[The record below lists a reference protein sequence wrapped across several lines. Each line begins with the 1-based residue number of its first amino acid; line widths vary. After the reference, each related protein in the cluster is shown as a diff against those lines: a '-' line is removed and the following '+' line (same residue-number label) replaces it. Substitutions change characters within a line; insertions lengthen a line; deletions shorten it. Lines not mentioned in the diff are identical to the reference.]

1 MCTQPSAYDGPFR
14 FQRGTADVD
23 PEWID
28 IDTIKTWL
36 WTCDVEHNPR
46 CFETSLFESGGPR
59 WLIDVVKG
67 CLVPAEA
74 HDQYAALSYV
84 WGQTETIKTA
94 KDNLA
99 YLLEEGSIFAHESL
113 LPRTIRD
120 TIRLLEL
127 LDIKYLWV
135 DCLCIVQDDAE
146 VKHAQIQEMGS
157 VYARAYVTIIAANGW
172 DANHGLRG
180 IRNVTEPRHLSR
192 YVEDNFYESLQPY
205 SSIWYSRGWTFQEMV
220 FARRKIMFH
229 YQVAVWECQCAT
241 WHEATKTNKV
251 PSITNATGSVF
262 QMNRWGWR
270 NTFSLWPD
278 VRQYIEYNNRQLTFP
293 ADGLQAIAGLM
304 AVWNR
309 SFHGGFICGLPQMFF
324 DDALLWQPCNL
335 INRRVSKESGSN
347 QMVLPSWSWAGW
359 EGEIESSK
367 WASEWDYLSLGLHK
381 GAVKWKLTSTVEWT
395 YGVSREIQQS
405 IDVSSYHY
413 RRCHFDESVPL
424 PPGWS
429 RKPAAAGI
437 IPYKGND
444 AQIANNNLTKHTH
457 FVHTR
462 FPGINFSYPVPLPKK
477 DHQNR
482 SQTLPQFLFGRT
494 RRGYFKESTRDFG
507 VRVYDNGGPVLASEI
522 LIFLQDNHGKW
533 AGMLQLHDR
542 ALVSSHRY
550 TLLDRSNDL
559 ELVSISAGTFSS
571 VHDARCFN
579 VLRKLGIID
588 CWRTDIFEFY
598 NVLWIEWK
606 DGVAYR
612 KGLGRVRKEAWESQA
627 TEWIDL
633 TLGEVRVHYWMGR
646 RESLFCFFRI
656 SVICW
661 WDVSL
666 KDTRLKVY

>member
-1 MCTQPSAYDGPFR
+1 MSTQPPAYDEPFR
-14 FQRGTADVD
+14 FRGGTADVD

-28 IDTIKTWL
+28 IDTLKTWL
-36 WTCDVEHNPR
+36 WTCDLEHNPR
-46 CFETSLFESGGPR
+46 CFDTSLFESGGPL

-84 WGQTETIKTA
+84 WGHTDTIKTA

-120 TIRLLEL
+120 TMRLVEL

-146 VKHAQIQEMGS
+146 LKHAQIQEMGS

-180 IRNVTEPRHLSR
+180 ICNVTEPRHLSR

-229 YQVAVWECQCAT
+229 YQVAVWECQCVT
-241 WHEATKTNKV
+241 WHEATKTNMV
-251 PSITNATGSVF
+251 PSIRNDTGLHF
-262 QMNRWGWR
+262 HMNRWGWR

-278 VRQYIEYNNRQLTFP
+278 VRQYIEMVREYNTRNLTFP
-293 ADGLQAIAGLM
+293 ADGLRAIAGLIE
-304 AVWNR
+304 VWNR

-324 DDALLWQPCNL
+324 DNALLWQPRYL
-335 INRRVSKESGSN
+335 LHRRISEKSGNSI
-347 QMVLPSWSWAGW
+347 MLAPSWSWAGW
-359 EGEIESSK
+359 KGEIDSSQ
-367 WASEWDYLSLGLHK
+367 WASEWDYLSLESHR
-381 GAVKWKLTSTVEWT
+381 GAVIWKLTSTVEWS
-395 YGVSREIQQS
+395 YGVSREHQQP
-405 IDVSSYHY
+405 IDVSSHRY
-413 RRCHFDESVPL
+413 RRCHSDESVPL

-429 RKPAAAGI
+429 RKPAAAGTMTDE
-437 IPYKGND
+437 GH
-444 AQIANNNLTKHTH
+444 ATQIANNELTKHTH
-457 FVHTR
+457 FVHIR

-477 DHQNR
+477 GDQNR

-494 RRGYFKESTRDFG
+494 RRGYFKELPKQG
-507 VRVYDNGGPVLASEI
+507 LLGRVYDERRPCLTSGI

-533 AGMLQLHDR
+533 AGMLQLHEE
-542 ALVSSHRY
+542 ALVESHANTLQDHSSKF
-550 TLLDRSNDL
+550 

-571 VHDARCFN
+571 VNKAQCFS
-579 VLRKLGIID
+579 VWRSLGYEWIVPD
-588 CWRTDIFEFY
+588 RSEFY

-612 KGLGRVRKEAWESQA
+612 KGLGRVVKEAWESQA

-633 TLGEVRVHYWMGR
+633 TLG
-646 RESLFCFFRI
+646 
-656 SVICW
+656 
-661 WDVSL
+661 
-666 KDTRLKVY
+666 